1 MTTDLQSQYET
12 AVLKVRE
19 RKTVSTAFLH
29 NTLNLPYGQAAEL
42 IDWMEFTGII
52 TAPLAN
58 GTRKVCNPIKK
69 PKPVY
74 TPEQLLGSG

>member
-1 MTTDLQSQYET
+1 MTNSSQYET

-19 RKTVSTAFLH
+19 RNIASTHLLRIYLGLTYREAQDFIE
-29 NTLNLPYGQAAEL
+29 Q
-42 IDWMEFTGII
+42 MERDGHI

-58 GTRKVCNPIKK
+58 GTRKVIDPIKK

-74 TPEQLLGSG
+74 SAEQLLGSG